1 MTRTVRM
8 GAFAVALVVGGST
21 GWRMIPDACTL
32 LSVQEAIAII
42 GPPLAL
48 GHHESNA
55 TFSTCVYSR
64 ASASPGVLPNDVEIH
79 YWAMSDVPTAQAK
92 FQKVVHPGPMAGTT
106 VTSVSGLGDEADVKR
121 TPSYQMNSIE
131 FRRGVSIVSIG
142 VNPLVS
148 DSALIAAG
156 KKALSRL

>member
-1 MTRTVRM
+1 M
-8 GAFAVALVVGGST
+8 
-21 GWRMIPDACTL
+21 
-32 LSVQEAIAII
+32 
-42 GPPLAL
+42 
-48 GHHESNA
+48 
-55 TFSTCVYSR
+55 
-64 ASASPGVLPNDVEIH
+64 EIH

-106 VTSVSGLGDEADVKR
+106 VTSVSGLGDQADVKR

-156 KKALSRL
+156 KKALSRLRKRLRSQLMAGLQMQVLGRVRRYSGQDPDASVSGDTCPCPPAP